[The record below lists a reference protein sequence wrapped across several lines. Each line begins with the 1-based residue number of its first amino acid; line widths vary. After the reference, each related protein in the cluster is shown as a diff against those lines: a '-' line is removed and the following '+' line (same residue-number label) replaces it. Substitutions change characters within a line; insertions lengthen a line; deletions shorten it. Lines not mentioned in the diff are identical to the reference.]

1 MVLDILDQYASCY
14 RDRLAVP
21 CIKGKKSEEE
31 KFAGAHYTTTV
42 ELYVPINGRG
52 I

>member
-1 MVLDILDQYASCY
+1 MLDYYAMAY
-14 RDRLAVP
+14 KNMLAVP

-31 KFAGAHYTTTV
+31 KFPGSNYSTTV